1 MTPFGRYFFR
11 RLPFGISL
19 APEVFQ
25 RTMENILGDTEGVE
39 CYMDD
44 ILVHADG
51 TEEHDRRLDQA
62 LNRLAQTGLKLNRE
76 KCEFRK
82 EEISFMGHIV
92 SRDGFKPDPSKLD
105 AIRQMEDPC
114 DVPELRRWL
123 GMVNYLGRFL
133 TDLST
138 VLRPLNDLLHKDTP
152 WAWDQQQATAVKKV
166 KDLLSE
172 APTLAFY
179 DATKQTIGSA
189 DVNSYGLC
197 GVLLQYHNGQL
208 KPVAYCSRTLTPG

>member
-1 MTPFGRYFFR
+1 M
-11 RLPFGISL
+11 SK
-19 APEVFQ
+19 
-25 RTMENILGDTEGVE
+25 DGV
-39 CYMDD
+39 
-44 ILVHADG
+44 
-51 TEEHDRRLDQA
+51 
-62 LNRLAQTGLKLNRE
+62 
-76 KCEFRK
+76 
-82 EEISFMGHIV
+82 
-92 SRDGFKPDPSKLD
+92 KPDPSKLD
-105 AIRQMEDPC
+105 AIRQMEDPR

-133 TDLST
+133 PDLST

-152 WAWDQQQATAVKKV
+152 WTWDQPQATAVKKV